1 MIAYGYVYRIVH
13 TNNAWLEILNN
24 QMACKAGGLQKAT
37 FTDDKIHLALKCTH
51 QLWAILDNATSY
63 TTSEIS
69 SHFIEMWQSKNSDIF
84 V

>member
-1 MIAYGYVYRIVH
+1 MTTFTEPY
-13 TNNAWLEILNN
+13 TNNVWLEILNN
-24 QMACKAGGLQKAT
+24 QMARKAISLQKAT

-51 QLWAILDNATSY
+51 QLCVILDNATPY

-69 SHFIEMWQSKNSDIF
+69 GHFTEMWQSKNSDIF